1 MAKSPDAFRT
11 IREVSEWLD
20 TPAHVLRFW
29 ESKFRQVA
37 PVKRAGGRRYYRP
50 DDMLLLG
57 GIKKLLHKD
66 GMTIKGVVRLLRSD
80 GIKPVQAM
88 SQPLDG
94 NVPANDDVS
103 NVSPKI
109 SEAPAPQSET
119 VSPPVIVQ
127 KTTAEMLNIDQLSAS
142 TPQPVL
148 AAHNVETTTPP
159 APPTDTPELTPHL
172 EPEVAATAQA
182 VSAADTQEPNLF
194 SLLDVPSSPDT
205 SSVAP
210 TEPLAAPLDVLPTA
224 HAPIVHV
231 APDPQESDILLS
243 STPVLSSI
251 LEAPMSELIGA
262 QPALEVAA
270 ARLETLR
277 ARMISR

>member
-94 NVPANDDVS
+94 DIPANDDVS

-109 SEAPAPQSET
+109 AEAPAPQSET

-127 KTTAEMLNIDQLSAS
+127 KTAAEMLNIDQLSDS

-210 TEPLAAPLDVLPTA
+210 TEPLAAALDVLPTA
-224 HAPIVHV
+224 PVPIVHV